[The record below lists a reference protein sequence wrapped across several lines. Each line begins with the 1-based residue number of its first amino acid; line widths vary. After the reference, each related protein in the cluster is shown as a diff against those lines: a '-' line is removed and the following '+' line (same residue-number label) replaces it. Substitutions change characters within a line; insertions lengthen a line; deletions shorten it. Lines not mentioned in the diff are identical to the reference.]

1 MASSRVLLR
10 AALIWLLQCA
20 ASGCWVASVLVY
32 GSFEKGDRLQLAAA
46 LAWSLG
52 NVCAFPDILSPGEP
66 KELAPGSL
74 IPRAALIWLL
84 QSAASGCWVASVL
97 VYGSFEKGDRVQFAA
112 ALAWSLSNLCAIP
125 DMFVPES
132 PAAEVARPKQ
142 DAP

>member
-10 AALIWLLQCA
+10 AALIWLLQC
-20 ASGCWVASVLVY
+20 
-32 GSFEKGDRLQLAAA
+32 
-46 LAWSLG
+46 
-52 NVCAFPDILSPGEP
+52 
-66 KELAPGSL
+66 
-74 IPRAALIWLL
+74 
-84 QSAASGCWVASVL
+84 AASGCWVASVL